1 MDLIAS
7 ACGILVPRQG
17 IKPMSPALQ
26 GRFFTTRPGD
36 FPRCASRKES
46 ACQCRRLK
54 RPEFDPLGQDDP
66 LEKGVVPHFSLLAW
80 KRTRRVWWASRW
92 GYKESD
98 ATEHRH
104 LIISTRDQ
112 TCVPCIAR
120 QILYHSLGT
129 REVPMLSMVK
139 RS

>member
-1 MDLIAS
+1 MDLIAP

-26 GRFFTTRPGD
+26 GRFFTTRPGG
-36 FPRCASRKES
+36 FPGCANGKES

-54 RPEFDPLGQDDP
+54 RPEFDPLGQEDP
-66 LEKGVVPHFSLLAW
+66 LEKGVVPHFSHLAW
-80 KRTRRVWWASRW
+80 NRTRRVWWASLW

-98 ATEHRH
+98 TTEHRH
-104 LIISTRDQ
+104 LFISTRDQ
-112 TCVPCIAR
+112 TCVLGIAR

-129 REVPMLSMVK
+129 RKVPMLSMVK